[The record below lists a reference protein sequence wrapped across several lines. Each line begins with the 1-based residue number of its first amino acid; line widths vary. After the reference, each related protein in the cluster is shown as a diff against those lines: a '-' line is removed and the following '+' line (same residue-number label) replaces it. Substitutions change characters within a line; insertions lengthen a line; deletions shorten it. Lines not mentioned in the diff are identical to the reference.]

1 MLTEHEI
8 DGQAMQPGREL
19 RFTAKPRQL
28 FPGPDKC
35 ILDVLFGLG
44 TIAVDQPQA
53 QAKHAADMA
62 PVQVF
67 KRSPV
72 AGARACHAIALTALL
87 ASRTRPAPIAY
98 FTRHPNWSPRGRPSS
113 Q

>member
-44 TIAVDQPQA
+44 TIAVDQPSRRSEEHTSELQSLMRISYA
-53 QAKHAADMA
+53 VFCLKKKNSQCSGTHSN
-62 PVQVF
+62 PVRCYAMTCNHRVTT
-67 KRSPV
+67 S
-72 AGARACHAIALTALL
+72 T
-87 ASRTRPAPIAY
+87 
-98 FTRHPNWSPRGRPSS
+98 
-113 Q
+113 